1 MLDVNLSNCQ
11 LYDADRI
18 SFPHKVN
25 FIYGRNGTGKS
36 TLVDIISH
44 QVPEGECRVFQ
55 GYEKLL
61 GDNDKLN
68 AVVLGEKNVENDKKI
83 KEKEEEIR
91 ALDSQIKS
99 IQAKIERPEDGT
111 SNLWTAREEA
121 KEKLQSAEKEIDHF
135 LSKAASE
142 IKEYDPRV
150 SITTY
155 NKNNLRSEIQY
166 AKEISDKEVET
177 AKEILR
183 SKTAVAPQINFFS
196 KNLTTILD
204 TTNEILRDKAAEHSI
219 LSHIETSKAK
229 RDFAKQGL
237 KLHQP
242 GDFCAFCG
250 NRISKERYE
259 ELTNYF
265 SADEIKA
272 LEKNAEKKL
281 KRFKGISNKSHRWK
295 FKKTTFTRIIKKE

>member
-91 ALDSQIKS
+91 ALDSQ
-99 IQAKIERPEDGT
+99 
-111 SNLWTAREEA
+111 N
-121 KEKLQSAEKEIDHF
+121 
-135 LSKAASE
+135 
-142 IKEYDPRV
+142 
-150 SITTY
+150 
-155 NKNNLRSEIQY
+155 
-166 AKEISDKEVET
+166 
-177 AKEILR
+177 
-183 SKTAVAPQINFFS
+183 
-196 KNLTTILD
+196 
-204 TTNEILRDKAAEHSI
+204 
-219 LSHIETSKAK
+219 
-229 RDFAKQGL
+229 
-237 KLHQP
+237 
-242 GDFCAFCG
+242 
-250 NRISKERYE
+250 
-259 ELTNYF
+259 
-265 SADEIKA
+265 
-272 LEKNAEKKL
+272 
-281 KRFKGISNKSHRWK
+281 
-295 FKKTTFTRIIKKE
+295 